1 MTREEVRFTR
11 ERVLERGV
19 RWQGAEGKHAER
31 GKVRSAQQLALA
43 ERWGQAEKG
52 RLGLLAGLVL
62 RLGRVRDEGVGRCG
76 EEGERGAGWAGL
88 VWAAGLDWFFSF
100 SSSISFPF
108 LFLIQTKLNLFEFKF
123 EFEFKPH
130 SIKNKL
136 CTSMNA
142 QTSST

>member
-1 MTREEVRFTR
+1 MHCTR

-19 RWQGAEGKHAER
+19 RWRGAEGKHAER
-31 GKVRSAQQLALA
+31 GKVRSALQLALA

-52 RLGLLAGLVL
+52 WLGLLAGLVL

-88 VWAAGLDWFFSF
+88 VWAARLDWFFSF

-108 LFLIQTKLNLFEFKF
+108 LFLIQTKLNLFELKF
-123 EFEFKPH
+123 EFEIKPH
-130 SIKNKL
+130 SIK
-136 CTSMNA
+136 
-142 QTSST
+142 